1 MTTLTLPWPP
11 STNHYWRNVGG
22 RVLISAA
29 GRAYR
34 QEIARIAAAGR
45 TRGLVQRIP
54 LVDRL
59 SVTIVASPPDRRRRD
74 LDNLLKSLL
83 DALSHASVWLDDS
96 QVDDLR
102 VIRAAPAKPGRVE
115 ITISPLAARV
125 AA

>member
-1 MTTLTLPWPP
+1 VLLSKDGRDYRKRVGWIALELRLAGVIPKLPMQD
-11 STNHYWRNVGG
+11 
-22 RVLISAA
+22 RVK
-29 GRAYR
+29 
-34 QEIARIAAAGR
+34 
-45 TRGLVQRIP
+45 
-54 LVDRL
+54 
-59 SVTIVASPPDRRRRD
+59 VTILASPPDQRRRD

-102 VIRAAPAKPGRVE
+102 VIRVAPTKPGRVE

>member
-1 MTTLTLPWPP
+1 MRIELPWPP
-11 STNHYWRNVGG
+11 STNTYWRHVGS
-22 RVLISAA
+22 RVLLSKDGRDYRKRVGWIALELRLA
-29 GRAYR
+29 G
-34 QEIARIAAAGR
+34 
-45 TRGLVQRIP
+45 VIP
-54 LVDRL
+54 KLPMQDRVK
-59 SVTIVASPPDRRRRD
+59 VTILASPPDQRRRD

-102 VIRAAPAKPGRVE
+102 VIRVAPTKPGRVE